1 MNIKSTAQ
9 TSNGSNQ
16 KSEITCHQI
25 ASCLNWEILMKIKS
39 TAQFTTVSNQKF
51 RNIYH
56 QNDQIASCKKT
67 IRMQAPKRNVTY

>member
-1 MNIKSTAQ
+1 MNIKLTAQ

-56 QNDQIASCKKT
+56 QIASCKKT
-67 IRMQAPKRNVTY
+67 IKMQAPKRNVTY